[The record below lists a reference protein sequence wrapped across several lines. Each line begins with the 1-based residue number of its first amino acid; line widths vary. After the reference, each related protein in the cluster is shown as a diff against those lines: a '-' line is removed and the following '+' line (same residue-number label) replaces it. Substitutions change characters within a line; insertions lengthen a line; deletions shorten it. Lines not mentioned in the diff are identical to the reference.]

1 MQMKPFN
8 LLRFELTRAGE
19 RENERWREKETWTAT
34 ATRRSF
40 LVNTKKTADSTT
52 HQQGFYVF
60 IRAVQTLTQHNKGGV
75 IVVGLAGPSGSGK
88 TVFSHKVQ
96 SLIPGCALLSMD
108 DYNDASRLVDGNFDD
123 PRLTD
128 YDTLLANVADLKSG
142 ETTRAPI
149 YDFKQSRRVGFHE
162 VAVPESRIVI
172 IEGIYALS
180 SRIRP
185 LLDLRVSVTG
195 GVHFDLV
202 KRVLRDITRSG
213 QAPEAI
219 IQQISDTVYPM
230 YKAYIEPDLKSA
242 HLRIYNTFNPFTG
255 FMDATYIL
263 KSDVA
268 VTDEQVMTV
277 LVPHASTS
285 GGQQWT
291 AGMGCESGAGTPTTT
306 GGAVAADA
314 ASPVTASFS
323 TAQSALGVA
332 TPGAVVPAPS
342 TTSAS
347 SAAAS
352 PPPPPPSTTAV
363 APPTTST
370 TASPRGITRD
380 ESETYD
386 IYLLPPNED
395 PETCSSWLRMR
406 NRDGRYS
413 LMFEEWVVDGPFI
426 ISPRIT
432 FEVGV
437 RVLGGLMAL
446 GYEIGTIMRR
456 TSRAFSN
463 GHLTVKFDDI
473 EGMGRT
479 FVQVQ
484 GKDRAA
490 VAAAGAALGLEGS
503 YSPRSYI
510 EMVQLEK
517 LTESFRTVTDDLR
530 RRFAV
535 GGEPL
540 FDAEG
545 LGTPPSSGG
554 GSFGNGNAFGFGS
567 RGGGGVGT
575 GGGRGRGRGGGRGEG
590 QQHNIQE
597 APSFT
602 RTTGFNPTASA
613 TQKQPQQQQSRP
625 LTLAQSAPTS
635 GSSALLARLQRE
647 DAAADGSS
655 DDDRGERGDDSSLCS
670 SCSSDDENGASP
682 HRRHFSAAKAAAKK
696 ALVEAEKQEELKRQQ
711 REAARRSTGSGGG
724 LGTGTG
730 VAGGG
735 GGSNN
740 SSRSSSD
747 PGSGAAAVVANGAS
761 HSHHQEQFQSAA
773 LRLATGTPVPH
784 SAGAAAAAAFSAA
797 AAAAA
802 ASAHNISNN
811 GNEGRISPLSQRS
824 DGSSDAS
831 AAVAAATGGL
841 ALDGGLLQRHRNGNR
856 LLGSIS
862 GGNCGNDSGGLPS
875 PSPSSYLFPATTDAQ
890 AVLADAMARL
900 ATAVDSVDRR
910 SAARVAWASGALGAA
925 IGAGLALVLAKAMR

>member
-1 MQMKPFN
+1 
-8 LLRFELTRAGE
+8 
-19 RENERWREKETWTAT
+19 
-34 ATRRSF
+34 
-40 LVNTKKTADSTT
+40 
-52 HQQGFYVF
+52 
-60 IRAVQTLTQHNKGGV
+60 
-75 IVVGLAGPSGSGK
+75 
-88 TVFSHKVQ
+88 
-96 SLIPGCALLSMD
+96 MD
-108 DYNDASRLVDGNFDD
+108 DYNDASRLVEGNFDD

-128 YDTLLANVADLKSG
+128 YDTLLANVADLKRG
-142 ETTRAPI
+142 ETTKAPI
-149 YDFKQSRRVGFHE
+149 YDFKQSRRVGYRE
-162 VAVPESRIVI
+162 VAVPEARIVI

-213 QAPEAI
+213 QEPEAI

-268 VTDEQVMTV
+268 VTDEQVLAV
-277 LVPHASTS
+277 LGPQGHHSHSAW
-285 GGQQWT
+285 GG
-291 AGMGCESGAGTPTTT
+291 AGMGCESGAATPTT
-306 GGAVAADA
+306 GGAAAAAAHAA
-314 ASPVTASFS
+314 ASSPISTPAAAFS
-323 TAQSALGVA
+323 TPQSALGA
-332 TPGAVVPAPS
+332 AAAAPAPAAAAAAP
-342 TTSAS
+342 AS
-347 SAAAS
+347 SAS
-352 PPPPPPSTTAV
+352 VSSCSPPRPPPPL
-363 APPTTST
+363 PPTTTATAASAAALSAPPST
-370 TASPRGITRD
+370 TASPRSITRD

-463 GHLTVKFDDI
+463 GHLAVKFDDI

-545 LGTPPSSGG
+545 LGTPPSAGG
-554 GSFGNGNAFGFGS
+554 GSFGNGNALAFGGS
-567 RGGGGVGT
+567 GGGGVGT
-575 GGGRGRGRGGGRGEG
+575 GRGRGRGGRRK
-590 QQHNIQE
+590 NQE

-602 RTTGFNPTASA
+602 RTTGFNPPPSAS
-613 TQKQPQQQQSRP
+613 QQQQQKQSSRP
-625 LTLAQSAPTS
+625 LTLTQSAPTN

-647 DAAADGSS
+647 GDDAGSS
-655 DDDRGERGDDSSLCS
+655 DDDDDKERGGDDDS
-670 SCSSDDENGASP
+670 SCSSSSDDDGRGDASP
-682 HRRHFSAAKAAAKK
+682 HRKHFSAAKAAAKR
-696 ALVEAEKQEELKRQQ
+696 ALVEAERQEELKLQQ
-711 REAARRSTGSGGG
+711 REAARRSTGSG
-724 LGTGTG
+724 
-730 VAGGG
+730 AGGG
-735 GGSNN
+735 GMGTGAGGSTGT
-740 SSRSSSD
+740 SRSSSD
-747 PGSGAAAVVANGAS
+747 PGNAAIANGGGR
-761 HSHHQEQFQSAA
+761 HHPPPHQQQQQQQQQLQSAA
-773 LRLATGTPVPH
+773 LRLATGTPVPP
-784 SAGAAAAAAFSAA
+784 SAGAAAAAAVSAA

-802 ASAHNISNN
+802 AHNNNN
-811 GNEGRISPLSQRS
+811 GNEGRISPLSLRS
-824 DGSSDAS
+824 DGSLDT
-831 AAVAAATGGL
+831 VAAAAL
-841 ALDGGLLQRHRNGNR
+841 ALDGNNNSNGRRH
-856 LLGSIS
+856 LGSIS
-862 GGNCGNDSGGLPS
+862 GDINGLPPF
-875 PSPSSYLFPATTDAQ
+875 PSPSSSSYPATTDAQ

-925 IGAGLALVLAKAMR
+925 LGAGVALMLAKAMR

>member
-1 MQMKPFN
+1 MEE
-8 LLRFELTRAGE
+8 RGWFEVEIERRE
-19 RENERWREKETWTAT
+19 REREK
-34 ATRRSF
+34 R
-40 LVNTKKTADSTT
+40 KKREKRGSKLLILSISPTPHTQKT
-52 HQQGFYVF
+52 HSLQGFYVF

-108 DYNDASRLVDGNFDD
+108 DYNDASCLVDGNFDD

-142 ETTRAPI
+142 KATRAPI
-149 YDFKQSRRVGFHE
+149 YDFKQSRRVGFRE
-162 VAVPESRIVI
+162 VAVPEARVVIV
-172 IEGIYALS
+172 EGIYALS

-213 QAPEAI
+213 QEPEAI

-268 VTDEQVMTV
+268 VTDEQVLAV
-277 LVPHASTS
+277 L
-285 GGQQWT
+285 GGG
-291 AGMGCESGAGTPTTT
+291 ANGNGNGNGGARMVSCESGAATPT
-306 GGAVAADA
+306 AVKNAAAA
-314 ASPVTASFS
+314 ASSSSPLSPVSFS
-323 TAQSALGVA
+323 TTTPQSALGAAGSAAAVA
-332 TPGAVVPAPS
+332 APPASAPS
-342 TTSAS
+342 TIS
-347 SAAAS
+347 SS
-352 PPPPPPSTTAV
+352 SLPAV
-363 APPTTST
+363 APSAS
-370 TASPRGITRD
+370 ASPRSGSTNNRISRD

-503 YSPRSYI
+503 YSPKSYI

-554 GSFGNGNAFGFGS
+554 GSFNGNGGAFGL
-567 RGGGGVGT
+567 GGGGVGT
-575 GGGRGRGRGGGRGEG
+575 GRGRGRGGGGGGGRGG
-590 QQHNIQE
+590 TSKKNQE

-602 RTTGFNPTASA
+602 RTTGFNPTP
-613 TQKQPQQQQSRP
+613 QQQEQQQQSRP
-625 LTLAQSAPTS
+625 LTLAQSAPTN
-635 GSSALLARLQRE
+635 GSSALLARLERE
-647 DAAADGSS
+647 GVAGSS
-655 DDDRGERGDDSSLCS
+655 DDDERRGGGSDSS
-670 SCSSDDENGASP
+670 SCSSSDDESGASP
-682 HRRHFSAAKAAAKK
+682 HHRRHFSAAKAAAKK
-696 ALVEAEKQEELKRQQ
+696 ALVESEKQEELKRQR
-711 REAARRSTGSGGG
+711 REAARRSTGSGM
-724 LGTGTG
+724 GTG
-730 VAGGG
+730 VGSGGNG
-735 GGSNN
+735 AGGSNS

-747 PGSGAAAVVANGAS
+747 PGGNNENGNGGGGGQQHQ
-761 HSHHQEQFQSAA
+761 HSQQHQLLQSAA
-773 LRLATGTPVPH
+773 LRLATGTPVPPS
-784 SAGAAAAAAFSAA
+784 SAGAAAAAAAA
-797 AAAAA
+797 A
-802 ASAHNISNN
+802 
-811 GNEGRISPLSQRS
+811 EGRISPLSQRS
-824 DGSSDAS
+824 DGSSD
-831 AAVAAATGGL
+831 VAAAAAAAGSAALGDGG
-841 ALDGGLLQRHRNGNR
+841 GGLLHQQLHGIGNGNGNR
-856 LLGSIS
+856 LLLGSLPGS
-862 GGNCGNDSGGLPS
+862 GGGNNADLLLPS
-875 PSPSSYLFPATTDAQ
+875 PSPSLSSTTDAQ
-890 AVLADAMARL
+890 AALADAMARL
-900 ATAVDSVDRR
+900 AATVDSVDRR
-910 SAARVAWASGALGAA
+910 SSARVAWASGALGAA
-925 IGAGLALVLAKAMR
+925 VGAGVAMVLAKAMK

>member
-1 MQMKPFN
+1 MNPKLKN
-8 LLRFELTRAGE
+8 LTR
-19 RENERWREKETWTAT
+19 KTQ
-34 ATRRSF
+34 
-40 LVNTKKTADSTT
+40 LQKNTPK
-52 HQQGFYVF
+52 GFYVF

-108 DYNDASRLVDGNFDD
+108 DYNDASRLVEGNFDD

-128 YDTLLANVADLKSG
+128 YDTLLANVADLKRG
-142 ETTRAPI
+142 EPTRAPI
-149 YDFKQSRRVGFHE
+149 YDFKQSRRVGFRE
-162 VAVPESRIVI
+162 VAVPEARIVI

-268 VTDEQVMTV
+268 VTDEQVLAV
-277 LVPHASTS
+277 LGGPHCHSS
-285 GGQQWT
+285 SSQGWNGGGGGGGGG
-291 AGMGCESGAGTPTTT
+291 AGMGCESGAATPTAV
-306 GGAVAADA
+306 GAVGAAA
-314 ASPVTASFS
+314 ASPISTPAGAFS
-323 TAQSALGVA
+323 TPQSALG
-332 TPGAVVPAPS
+332 APS
-342 TTSAS
+342 TAAAPASTTTTNSAS
-347 SAAAS
+347 PPPPAVIAAAMTTTTAPPSAAAS
-352 PPPPPPSTTAV
+352 PRNTNIIS
-363 APPTTST
+363 
-370 TASPRGITRD
+370 RD

-554 GSFGNGNAFGFGS
+554 GSFGNGNSAFGFG
-567 RGGGGVGT
+567 GGGGGGGFGT
-575 GGGRGRGRGGGRGEG
+575 GGGGRGRGRGGRGG
-590 QQHNIQE
+590 GGSQQQAKNQE

-602 RTTGFNPTASA
+602 RTTGFNPTPSA
-613 TQKQPQQQQSRP
+613 AQQQKSRP
-625 LTLAQSAPTS
+625 LTLTQSAPTN
-635 GSSALLARLQRE
+635 GSSVLLARLQRE
-647 DAAADGSS
+647 DEEAGGSDDDDDEKRRGGGSGDDGSSCCSSS
-655 DDDRGERGDDSSLCS
+655 DDDDSI
-670 SCSSDDENGASP
+670 GASP
-682 HRRHFSAAKAAAKK
+682 HRKHFSAAKAAAKK

-711 REAARRSTGSGGG
+711 REAARRSTGSGM
-724 LGTGTG
+724 GTA
-730 VAGGG
+730 V
-735 GGSNN
+735 GS
-740 SSRSSSD
+740 SSTSRSSSD
-747 PGSGAAAVVANGAS
+747 PGSNALAAANGG
-761 HSHHQEQFQSAA
+761 SHHHHHQQQLQSAA
-773 LRLATGTPVPH
+773 LRLATGTPVPP
-784 SAGAAAAAAFSAA
+784 SAGAAAAAENPGGGTA
-797 AAAAA
+797 
-802 ASAHNISNN
+802 
-811 GNEGRISPLSQRS
+811 RS
-824 DGSSDAS
+824 
-831 AAVAAATGGL
+831 
-841 ALDGGLLQRHRNGNR
+841 R
-856 LLGSIS
+856 
-862 GGNCGNDSGGLPS
+862 
-875 PSPSSYLFPATTDAQ
+875 
-890 AVLADAMARL
+890 
-900 ATAVDSVDRR
+900 
-910 SAARVAWASGALGAA
+910 
-925 IGAGLALVLAKAMR
+925 

>member
-1 MQMKPFN
+1 
-8 LLRFELTRAGE
+8 
-19 RENERWREKETWTAT
+19 
-34 ATRRSF
+34 
-40 LVNTKKTADSTT
+40 
-52 HQQGFYVF
+52 
-60 IRAVQTLTQHNKGGV
+60 
-75 IVVGLAGPSGSGK
+75 
-88 TVFSHKVQ
+88 
-96 SLIPGCALLSMD
+96 MD
-108 DYNDASRLVDGNFDD
+108 DYNDASRLVEGNFDD

-128 YDTLLANVADLKSG
+128 YDTLLANVADLKRG
-142 ETTRAPI
+142 EATQAPI
-149 YDFKQSRRVGFHE
+149 YDFKQSRRVGYRE
-162 VAVPESRIVI
+162 VAVPEARIVI

-213 QAPEAI
+213 QEPEAI

-268 VTDEQVMTV
+268 VADEQVLAV
-277 LVPHASTS
+277 LGPHYYSSPVSKWERGVA
-285 GGQQWT
+285 GI
-291 AGMGCESGAGTPTTT
+291 GMGCESGAATPTTMS
-306 GGAVAADA
+306 GAVAAAAA
-314 ASPVTASFS
+314 ASPISTPARAFS
-323 TAQSALGVA
+323 TPQSALGVSN
-332 TPGAVVPAPS
+332 TPAVAAAAPAS
-342 TTSAS
+342 TTSVSSPPPTTTTTAVAAAAAAVPPL

-352 PPPPPPSTTAV
+352 PRS
-363 APPTTST
+363 
-370 TASPRGITRD
+370 ITRD

-490 VAAAGAALGLEGS
+490 VAAAGAVLGLEGS

-554 GSFGNGNAFGFGS
+554 AGSFGKNGKAFGF
-567 RGGGGVGT
+567 GGGGVGT
-575 GGGRGRGRGGGRGEG
+575 GGGGRGRGRGGRGG
-590 QQHNIQE
+590 GGAKKQE

-602 RTTGFNPTASA
+602 RTTGFNPTPSA
-613 TQKQPQQQQSRP
+613 AQQQQGRP
-625 LTLAQSAPTS
+625 LTLTQSAPTN
-635 GSSALLARLQRE
+635 GSSVLLARLQR
-647 DAAADGSS
+647 DGGGGAGSS
-655 DDDRGERGDDSSLCS
+655 DDDDDDERRGGDNS
-670 SCSSDDENGASP
+670 SCTSSSDDDDDDNGASP
-682 HRRHFSAAKAAAKK
+682 HRKHFSAAKAAAKR
-696 ALVEAEKQEELKRQQ
+696 AFVEAERQEELKLQR
-711 REAARRSTGSGGG
+711 REAARRSTGSG
-724 LGTGTG
+724 
-730 VAGGG
+730 AGGG
-735 GGSNN
+735 MGPGAGSGGT
-740 SSRSSSD
+740 SRSSSD
-747 PGSGAAAVVANGAS
+747 PGNAAVTEADGGSRAQ
-761 HSHHQEQFQSAA
+761 HQQQLQLQSAA
-773 LRLATGTPVPH
+773 LRLATGTPVPP
-784 SAGAAAAAAFSAA
+784 SAGAAAAAAVSAA

-802 ASAHNISNN
+802 HNNYNSN
-811 GNEGRISPLSQRS
+811 NEGRMSPLSQRS
-824 DGSSDAS
+824 DAS
-831 AAVAAATGGL
+831 LDTVAAAAVA
-841 ALDGGLLQRHRNGNR
+841 LDGRVLQQQLLNGSNDINNGRRHH
-856 LLGSIS
+856 LGSIS
-862 GGNCGNDSGGLPS
+862 GGDSGLPLLLAS
-875 PSPSSYLFPATTDAQ
+875 PGSYPATTDAQ

-925 IGAGLALVLAKAMR
+925 VGAVVALVLAKAMR

>member
-268 VTDEQVMTV
+268 VTDEKVMTV

-575 GGGRGRGRGGGRGEG
+575 GGGRGRGRGGGREG

-613 TQKQPQQQQSRP
+613 MQKQPQQQQSRP